1 MLHKLCLNAN
11 SIAIPYWQIYE
22 YVYTNIFSFGV
33 RILLDFDTR
42 NVELSNSVARPTKLR

>member
-1 MLHKLCLNAN
+1 MLHKLCFNAN

-33 RILLDFDTR
+33 QILLDFDTR
-42 NVELSNSVARPTKLR
+42 NVEFSNSVA